1 MTNQKI
7 YAKIQTKNQAFFELS
22 VREVKGLTK
31 KEFYDEWIKQF
42 CKDVPQSLINR
53 HILKKGNFLW
63 HLFSWELLPD
73 NRYLS
78 GEKANEAFD
87 LVSKQGALY
96 IEGID
101 YQRSKDMNEEVHQI
115 IPEMETA
122 DCLSQFWEVY
132 VVGKNFKWTY
142 IKTHEDGLGPYFM
155 KR

>member
-1 MTNQKI
+1 M
-7 YAKIQTKNQAFFELS
+7 
-22 VREVKGLTK
+22 TK

-63 HLFSWELLPD
+63 HIFSWELLPD

-87 LVSKQGALY
+87 LVSKQGAWY
-96 IEGID
+96 IDWFED
-101 YQRSKDMNEEVHQI
+101 EKAHQI
-115 IPEMETA
+115 IPELKNA
-122 DCLSQFWEVY
+122 DCFNRFVEVY
-132 VVGKNFKWTY
+132 VVGKNFEWTY